1 MELNSIHK
9 LAFAI
14 FGEYVRKKGER
25 YSTMQAAI
33 RQAHLALPWDI
44 YASMAYLWAVVSA
57 ILGAVLVY
65 LLTPLWGF
73 LYIHYLKVAS
83 RIGSTGLGSYGELV
97 FILIIGLLFS
107 LLLGVIVYYGI
118 LAYPGLVTKTRKN
131 KIDLTLP
138 HAVAYMHALSKGGLS
153 LISIFK
159 SLKEHIDVYGES
171 AEEIGYIV
179 METELYGS
187 DMITALKNGAVR
199 TQSGKFRDF
208 LENLVN
214 VAATSGDLETFFGS
228 MTANYQNSSESD
240 QGMYLELLGM
250 FAETYITVFVAGPL
264 FLITILVVMGMM
276 GPGSIMII
284 KLLIYAI
291 IPLTAIAFSVLLSMM
306 ALGRDI
312 EMINIYSVSRK
323 MKHYDGTRTVAM
335 EGDDRLVRRLQR
347 SLRYKNMI
355 ESWKNPL
362 KLFFAEPFKIFY
374 VTVPLAIIYFFIS
387 VYQRE
392 ITVDVLDD
400 PLIISIFILTVPFL
414 YFYETLTKRVKAIED
429 SIPEFLKRL
438 AVVNEVGMPLAE
450 ALRSISKI
458 NIGVLST
465 EVKIMYKD
473 LAWSNSIN
481 NALMKF
487 ERRVRT
493 VSISRIVTLITKA
506 SETSG
511 NIKETLR
518 VAATDAALAEN
529 LRRQKF
535 TVLFSYLVV
544 VYISFA
550 VFLLVLYVFAT
561 MFLPQIPEAR
571 SAVGILSISAH
582 KEEYTRLFMHATV
595 IQGFFSGIIVG
606 QMTGESVY
614 DGLKHSVIMM
624 GIAYLFF
631 VLFI

>member
-1 MELNSIHK
+1 MVLNSIHK
-9 LAFAI
+9 LAFAL
-14 FGEYVRKKGER
+14 FGEYVRNKGER
-25 YSTMQAAI
+25 YSTMRTAI
-33 RQAHLALPWDI
+33 RQAHLAVPWDI
-44 YASMAYLWAVVSA
+44 YASMACLWAAVSA
-57 ILGAVLVY
+57 ILTAVLVY
-65 LLTPLWGF
+65 LLTPLWGL
-73 LYIHYLKVAS
+73 LYIHYLNVVS
-83 RIGSTGLGSYGELV
+83 RIGSTGLGSYGKTV

-118 LAYPGLVTKTRKN
+118 LSYPGLVTQTRKN

-159 SLKEHIDVYGES
+159 SLKDHIDVYGEA

-179 METELYGS
+179 METELYGN

-199 TQSGKFRDF
+199 TQSDKFRDF
-208 LENLVN
+208 LENLIN

-228 MTANYQNSSESD
+228 MTVNYQNSSESD

-250 FAETYITVFVAGPL
+250 FAETYITLFVAGPL

-284 KLLIYAI
+284 KLLIYVI

-306 ALGRDI
+306 AFGRDI
-312 EMINIYSVSRK
+312 EMVNVYSVSRN
-323 MKHYDGTRTVAM
+323 MQHYDDTRIVAM

-347 SLRYKNMI
+347 SLYWKNII
-355 ESWKNPL
+355 ENWKNPL
-362 KLFFAEPFKIFY
+362 KLFFAQPFKIFY
-374 VTVPLAIIYFFIS
+374 ITVPLAIIYFFIS

-392 ITVDVLDD
+392 ITVDMLDD
-400 PLIISIFILTVPFL
+400 PFIISLFILAVPFL
-414 YFYETLTKRVKAIED
+414 FFYEALTKRIKAIEA

-487 ERRVRT
+487 EHRVGT

-511 NIKETLR
+511 NIRETLR
-518 VAATDAALAEN
+518 VAATDAVLAEN

-561 MFLPQIPEAR
+561 MFLPQIPETG
-571 SAVGILSISAH
+571 SAVGILSMSTH

-631 VLFI
+631 VLFV